1 MYSLFDV
8 LACVCSRNKVCLP
21 TEVDFFSHV
30 EYFRSKQIFQYDFE
44 KDIMCDKLIVIDGQ
58 HREMWS
64 PLGRLNQNF
73 CRILEAKDEMLV
85 ALVTVLVAISS
96 SGMAFKILFLC

>member
-1 MYSLFDV
+1 MRGNEYDTGK
-8 LACVCSRNKVCLP
+8 AKVWI
-21 TEVDFFSHV
+21 DFFSHV

-44 KDIMCDKLIVIDGQ
+44 KDIMCDKLIVIDRQ

-73 CRILEAKDEMLV
+73 CRILEANDEILV
-85 ALVTVLVAISS
+85 ALATVLVAISS